1 MITESTT
8 APSLIDQSIEILRDS
23 RDGEDLEPAHL
34 SLVEAAANNLLT
46 ERGVQAF
53 QQLHAEV
60 TSGKYTKPWLC
71 GVEHVTRDHQGYVY
85 WKGNRI
91 EHFTFS
97 AMDAP
102 QLKATTQRLAEKCR
116 RIEELGLPVCGST
129 YLNNWLDE
137 MPIDFPQAYKE
148 LLHLTASLY
157 EHDDGRAIFPLAGR
171 TEDGWPVEARFLEFK
186 DGIISQHSLPL
197 KMGDVSYHA
206 LTGPWGCRL
215 ARCGQPEHTGPGAA
229 SLPEVMDW
237 LTRHN
242 ITEQIARQLVE
253 RMKANVVDP
262 QASDRRTTASS
273 DTFDS
278 PAHQMT

>member
-1 MITESTT
+1 MITESTA

-71 GVEHVTRDHQGYVY
+71 GVERVTRNHQGYVY

-97 AMDAP
+97 AMDAAH
-102 QLKATTQRLAEKCR
+102 LKAITQRLAEKCR
-116 RIEELGLPVCGST
+116 HIEALGLPVCGSA

-137 MPIDFPQAYKE
+137 MPIDFSDAYKQ
-148 LLHLTASLY
+148 LLYLTGCLY
-157 EHDDGRAIFPLAGR
+157 EHPDGCAVFTLDGK
-171 TEDGWPVEARFLEFK
+171 TEEGWPVEARFLEVK
-186 DGIISQHSLPL
+186 EGIITERSLPL
-197 KMGDVSYHA
+197 KAGDVSYHA
-206 LTGPWGCRL
+206 ITGIWGCQL
-215 ARCGQPEHTGPGAA
+215 ARCGQPEHTGAGAA
-229 SLPEVMDW
+229 SLAQVMDW
-237 LTRHN
+237 LKRHG
-242 ITEQIARQLVE
+242 ITEQIAQQLAE
-253 RMKANVVDP
+253 RMKANIAGNTHEKV
-262 QASDRRTTASS
+262 
-273 DTFDS
+273 
-278 PAHQMT
+278 